1 MIISVNEIPPE
12 VPVGTI
18 LSWVLRVDNDGG
30 EIVDLPDGWMRCDG
44 SVIPHGSIWTGKNVP
59 NLNGERR
66 FLRGGNDAD
75 MLKLEDDQL
84 LQHEHIFSDPG
95 HSHSYVD
102 TFTYDN
108 NIDGYDGPPEAP
120 DHRNDRYDYKQTR
133 DITSKSTGI
142 SVTGVA
148 SAYRHGEENRP
159 KNMGIIWII
168 RVW

>member
-1 MIISVNEIPPE
+1 MIIPVNEIPPE

-66 FLRGGNDAD
+66 FLRGGTDED
-75 MLKLEDDQL
+75 MLKMEEDQMQDHSHDL
-84 LQHEHIFSDPG
+84 VDPG
-95 HSHSYVD
+95 HGHAISPGFYNKKFYKGQGSS
-102 TFTYDN
+102 
-108 NIDGYDGPPEAP
+108 GAQ
-120 DHRNDRYDYKQTR
+120 DREGGTPSTAT
-133 DITSKSTGI
+133 TSAATGI
-142 SVTGVA
+142 TVAGVTAG
-148 SAYRHGEENRP
+148 SGRYGDETRP
-159 KNMGIIWII
+159 RNMNVIYII